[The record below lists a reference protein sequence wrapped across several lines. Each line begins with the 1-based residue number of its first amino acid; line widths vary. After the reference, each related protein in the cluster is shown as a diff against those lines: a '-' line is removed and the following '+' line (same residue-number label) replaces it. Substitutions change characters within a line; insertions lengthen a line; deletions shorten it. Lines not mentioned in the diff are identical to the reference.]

1 MGVVRT
7 IVFPALRLL
16 VWAVIAVALVQLAF
30 GSRAGRGDTGPVAGP
45 TVDLTPAEATVVRGD
60 VTNTVTLSGT
70 VQADPAVTVK
80 STAAG
85 AVGRVRAAVGD
96 AVERGTPLFTV
107 VVPVEEPAAPVTAP
121 AADGAPAPVPGAPAA
136 PRTRTVT
143 VSATSTGTLTSLDV
157 LPDQQVAVGD
167 AVAAVSPGTL
177 TVSAPLTQEEQFRL
191 LAPPSSARVT
201 VPGGPGVFECTDLRT
216 GTPEPGTGA
225 PAAPAVPDP
234 YADPYADPG
243 AAPTGARVTC
253 RVPADVPVF
262 AGVSATVEVT
272 AGTSTGVLLAPVTA
286 VRGSVGTGSVWV
298 LDEETG
304 EATETDVV
312 LGLTDGE
319 VVEVSGGVGE
329 GTRVLQFVPG
339 DDGLAVDPY
348 GYGPVAG

>member
-30 GSRAGRGDTGPVAGP
+30 GPRAGRDGTGPVAGP

-107 VVPVEEPAAPVTAP
+107 VVPVEDPAPVAAPAP
-121 AADGAPAPVPGAPAA
+121 AADGAPAPVPAAPAA

-201 VPGGPGVFECTDLRT
+201 VPGGPGTFECTDLRT

-234 YADPYADPG
+234 YADPG

-253 RVPADVPVF
+253 RVPGDVPVF

-286 VRGSVGTGSVWV
+286 VRGTVGTGTVWV
-298 LDEETG
+298 LDEAG
-304 EATETDVV
+304 VPSETDVV